1 MVAKCSLLLCTCF
14 VLVVIIAFDISIIYV
29 SGVSNKMRGLTYLSR
44 RVLSTQPI
52 MTIMRGRTDGVHM
65 LRCAEVVNFDDDSIE
80 RCGAV
85 IASGGLV
92 AFPTE
97 TVYGLGANALNA
109 TAVQS
114 IFAAKK
120 RPNSDPLIVHVLDKD
135 GMIALFDFSGG
146 SNGGSLARGI
156 CESLWDAFCPGP
168 LTIIYKAAAH
178 IPSLVTAGT
187 GYVGVRSPSHSIA
200 LKLLQASRGLPIAAP
215 SANRF
220 GHVSPTSSDHVLDD
234 LGDADVKII
243 RDDLHSTGGCRVGLE
258 STVCRLRVLPEDN
271 SSAELTI
278 LRCGAVTV
286 SMIAS
291 ALRSR
296 GLVRITVKVDNERHL
311 SAKAGPGATA
321 VDAPVVSEDTV
332 VVAPGQMMRHYAPDI
347 PTFIVSTAA
356 DATMTIDS
364 SSIDLSSAAVID
376 FGGRLGDLR
385 DRVRRYVDL
394 SPAGDLHEACFGLFR
409 ELRAAESPEVLSAG
423 VSTVLLPDLR
433 GMVTPPSSDA
443 AVGAAADT
451 QGLELALWE
460 RMHRAA
466 SGTFIRVRIQ

>member
-1 MVAKCSLLLCTCF
+1 M
-14 VLVVIIAFDISIIYV
+14 
-29 SGVSNKMRGLTYLSR
+29 MRGLPYLSR
-44 RVLSTQPI
+44 RVLSTQPM
-52 MTIMRGRTDGVHM
+52 MTMMRGRVVDGVHT
-65 LRCAEVVNFDDDSIE
+65 LRCAEVISCNDDNIE

-85 IASGGLV
+85 IAAGGLV

-114 IFAAKK
+114 IFTAKK

-135 GMIALFDFSGG
+135 GMIALFDFSDD
-146 SNGGSLARGI
+146 SNGGSLARSI

-187 GYVGVRSPSHSIA
+187 GYVGVRSPNHSIA
-200 LKLLQASRGLPIAAP
+200 LKLLQASHGLPIAAP

-243 RDDLHSTGGCRVGLE
+243 RDDVESTGGCRVGLE
-258 STVCRLRVLPEDN
+258 STVCRLRVLSEDH

-278 LRCGAVTV
+278 LRCGAVTS
-286 SMIAS
+286 SMIAT

-296 GLVRITVKVDNERHL
+296 GMADITVKVDNERHL
-311 SAKAGPGATA
+311 SAMRGPGSTA
-321 VDAPVVSEDTV
+321 IDAPAVVSEDAV
-332 VVAPGQMMRHYAPDI
+332 VVSPGQMMRHYAPDI
-347 PTFIVSTAA
+347 PTYIVTSSSAA
-356 DATMTIDS
+356 DATMTMMMMDS
-364 SSIDLSSAAVID
+364 SSVDLSSAAVID
-376 FGGRLGDLR
+376 FGGRLSDLR
-385 DRVRRYVDL
+385 GHVSRYVDL
-394 SPAGDLHEACFGLFR
+394 SPAGDLHEACFALFR

-433 GMVTPPSSDA
+433 CIISMVAPPLSSSTSD
-443 AVGAAADT
+443 AVGAAEAMDTDT

-466 SGTFIRVRIQ
+466 SGTFIRIER

>member
-1 MVAKCSLLLCTCF
+1 MTQSSVANCSLLLCTCF
-14 VLVVIIAFDISIIYV
+14 VLVVIITFNISIAHV
-29 SGVSNKMRGLTYLSR
+29 SGVNNMIRGLPYLSQ
-44 RVLSTQPI
+44 RVLSTQPM
-52 MTIMRGRTDGVHM
+52 MTMMRDRFVDGIHT
-65 LRCAEVVNFDDDSIE
+65 LRSAEVVSCNDVSIE

-85 IASGGLV
+85 IAAGGLV

-114 IFAAKK
+114 IFTAKK

-135 GMIALFDFSGG
+135 GMIALFDFSDG

-178 IPSLVTAGT
+178 IPPLVTAGT

-200 LKLLQASRGLPIAAP
+200 LKLLKASRGLPIAAP

-243 RDDLHSTGGCRVGLE
+243 QDDVQSTGGCRVGLE
-258 STVCRLRVLPEDN
+258 STVCRLRVLPDN

-278 LRCGAVTV
+278 LRCGAVTS

-291 ALRSR
+291 ALGSR

-311 SAKAGPGATA
+311 SAKGGPGAA
-321 VDAPVVSEDTV
+321 IDAPVVSEDAV
-332 VVAPGQMMRHYAPDI
+332 VVAPGQMTRHYAPDI
-347 PTFIVSTAA
+347 PTYIVSNAA
-356 DATMTIDS
+356 DAMTMMDS
-364 SSIDLSSAAVID
+364 SSVDLSSAAVID

-385 DRVRRYVDL
+385 DQVRRYVDL
-394 SPAGDLHEACFGLFR
+394 SPTGNLHEACFALFR

-433 GMVTPPSSDA
+433 DMVATHSSSSDA
-443 AVGAAADT
+443 VGAE
-451 QGLELALWE
+451 GLELALWE
-460 RMHRAA
+460 RMNRAA
-466 SGTFIRVRIQ
+466 SGTFIRIE